1 MFPSGQDPYDPNGT
15 QGGGDVPP
23 QRGLPDF
30 GAHFDALRPDAP
42 LPRKVAA
49 VRTLMYI
56 GGACGLGLTAL
67 FLLGLSVPQEV
78 MADALRQQADLA
90 AEEGVDL
97 AVSVEMMRSMMITMA
112 AVTGVYGLLS
122 TFLAGRIRHRTVGV
136 FWGVVAFQTAAGGLL
151 LWNLVAGDLIAVVP
165 LGFAVTMIAYMFS
178 REGRAHYG
186 LL

>member
-15 QGGGDVPP
+15 QGAGDVPP

-30 GAHFDALRPDAP
+30 GAHLDALRPDAP

-49 VRTLMYI
+49 VRALMYI

-67 FLLGLSVPQEV
+67 FLLGLSVPQEA
-78 MADALRQQADLA
+78 MADALRQQTELA

-97 AVSVEMMRSMMITMA
+97 AVGVEMMRSMMVTMA

-122 TFLAGRIRHRTVGV
+122 TFLAGRIHHRTVGV

-151 LWNLVAGDLIAVVP
+151 LWNLVVGDLIAVVP
-165 LGFAVTMIAYMFS
+165 LGFAVTMIAHMFS

>member
-1 MFPSGQDPYDPNGT
+1 MFPSGQDPYDPNGA

-30 GAHFDALRPDAP
+30 GAEFDALRPDAP
-42 LPRKVAA
+42 LPKKVAA
-49 VRTLMYI
+49 VRALMYI

-67 FLLGLSVPQEV
+67 FLLGLSVPAEV

-90 AEEGVDL
+90 AEEGVEL
-97 AVSVEMMRSMMITMA
+97 AVSVETMRSMMMTMA

-122 TFLAGRIRHRTVGV
+122 TLLASRIRRRTVGV
-136 FWGVVAFQTAAGGLL
+136 FWGIVAFQTAAGGLL
-151 LWNLVAGDLIAVVP
+151 LWNLLLGDFFAAVP
-165 LGFAVTMIAYMFS
+165 LGFAVTMVAYMFS